1 MKKLIPLIVLMM
13 MSLQG
18 FSQNDMKKTIQ
29 LKKPIAKL
37 VIKDLITGDGA
48 KKELSLLTTKLNL
61 IETKIVFKDSIIT
74 SLNNSVMNFENIVMT
89 KSDQLVISQE
99 LSKKLQLDLK
109 KQKAKTKL
117 FQLGSGA
124 LVVGGLVLLLAKYAC
139 QI

>member
-1 MKKLIPLIVLMM
+1 

-18 FSQNDMKKTIQ
+18 FSQNDTKKTIQ
-29 LKKPIAKL
+29 LKKPIEKL
-37 VIKDLITGDGA
+37 VIKDLITNDGA

-124 LVVGGLVLLLAKYAC
+124 LVVGGLVLLLAK
-139 QI
+139 